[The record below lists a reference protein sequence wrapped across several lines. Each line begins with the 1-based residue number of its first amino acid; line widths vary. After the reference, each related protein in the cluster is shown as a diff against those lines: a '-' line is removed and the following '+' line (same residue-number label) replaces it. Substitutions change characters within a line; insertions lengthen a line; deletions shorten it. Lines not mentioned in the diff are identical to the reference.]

1 MRLPVPSSSASSSPG
16 LLHRFSLMWIRPRTI
31 IFAKLAG
38 GESQVDIVCIENV
51 QVWHV
56 RDVETGVSE
65 PAIVRLAGSQLSLNE
80 HGTAGQGEKK
90 MSTLSPSS
98 YDIAFQSLK
107 SGKDHPDPALRR
119 RPCLAALS
127 IYGPK
132 PWLGGVGTLIVA
144 VVLVVLP
151 GDEFNEEKSRLSN
164 HSPSHNTGHCRFGV
178 NCIST
183 QLDSRPK

>member
-1 MRLPVPSSSASSSPG
+1 M
-16 LLHRFSLMWIRPRTI
+16 
-31 IFAKLAG
+31 
-38 GESQVDIVCIENV
+38 
-51 QVWHV
+51 
-56 RDVETGVSE
+56 ETGVSE
-65 PAIVRLAGSQLSLNE
+65 PAIVRLAGSQLSLNQ
-80 HGTAGQGEKK
+80 HGTAGQGEEK
-90 MSTLSPSS
+90 MSTLPPSS

-151 GDEFNEEKSRLSN
+151 RDELNQENSQGSSAPTLSE
-164 HSPSHNTGHCRFGV
+164 
-178 NCIST
+178 
-183 QLDSRPK
+183 